1 MLFWTTLVKN
11 LNRKHHLFQ
20 DCKGIGRLKNICF
33 HSVLDTC
40 HLSQRSPLTVLSEA
54 AHPHLLLTPQY
65 SFIVLFIADCC
76 LTRLSVCPPGMGAA
90 CGCWLFCLPTYI
102 SPWLLI
108 AAQSVF
114 VDPWSPSFHESLT
127 RLLESNKGV
136 LTYLNQEIWTFFV
149 KKVMLLPVGI
159 RSTVLVFWL
168 TKSSYLVLILFTFS
182 KNFPSFLIFHKH
194 LK

>member
-33 HSVLDTC
+33 HSVLVTC

-54 AHPHLLLTPQY
+54 AHPHLLLTPQH

-76 LTRLSVCPPGMGAA
+76 LTRLSVPTWNGSGMRVLIV
-90 CGCWLFCLPTYI
+90 LFTPTYI

-114 VDPWSPSFHESLT
+114 ADPWSPSFHKSLT

-136 LTYLNQEIWTFFV
+136 LTYLHQEIRTFFV

-168 TKSSYLVLILFTFS
+168 TKSRILF
-182 KNFPSFLIFHKH
+182 
-194 LK
+194 